1 MRIALIQPE
10 IPQNVGSVI
19 RLAACLDVNVDL
31 IGPLGFVLTDKKLR
45 RAGMDYID
53 LAKIRR
59 FDSLENFISM
69 MTGRLILFTTKG
81 DIGAYS
87 FTYKEGDVLAF
98 GSETSGAPA
107 LAHSSAAARL
117 ALPMTEGAR
126 SMNLATAA
134 ALALGEGLRQIGGLP
149 Q

>member
-10 IPQNVGSVI
+10 IPQNVGAVI
-19 RLAACLDVNVDL
+19 RLAACLGVNVDL
-31 IGPLGFVLTDKKLR
+31 IGPLGFVLTNKKLK

-59 FDSLENFISM
+59 FDSLEDFIST

-87 FTYKEGDVLAF
+87 FNYRAGDVLAF
-98 GSETSGAPA
+98 GSESSGAPA
-107 LAHSSAAARL
+107 LALSSAAARL

>member
-10 IPQNVGSVI
+10 IPQNVGAVI
-19 RLAACLDVNVDL
+19 RLAACLGVNVDL
-31 IGPLGFVLTDKKLR
+31 IGPLGFVLTDKKLK

-59 FDSLENFISM
+59 FDSLEDFIST

-87 FTYKEGDVLAF
+87 FNYRAGDVLAF
-98 GSETSGAPA
+98 GSESSGAPA

-117 ALPMTEGAR
+117 ALPMIKGAR

-134 ALALGEGLRQIGGLP
+134 ALALGEGLRQIGELP